1 MADRIYEVDGG
12 DGRIYEVQA
21 PEGASEGEILSIVQ
35 MEQYKALGGTS
46 RTEPEEPEKSE
57 EEKRRRLGSIRQEEG
72 LFSTGVGRGI
82 DLLQQMYGSAVEGV
96 GGVTGLEG
104 LERYG
109 TDIVEENRRQLEET
123 AGATRSTK
131 DIDGLGGLADYAAA
145 TFGAQV
151 PQLGSTLAGAGAG
164 FLVAGP
170 VGAVVGGI
178 AANLPFF
185 YGSNREAQ
193 KEEVAA
199 GNLQEVSEGAA
210 ALTAIPQSILDFIAD
225 RFLIGGFTS
234 KAAMGGGIFTRGA
247 KGVGAGVVTEVPT
260 EIGQQVLERLQ
271 AGQDLASDE
280 ALDEYFEVGVAAG
293 LVGGTV
299 RGVGDVYGGR
309 KRFEDDPDDSVDPAD
324 SVAPVDP
331 VDPAGV
337 PTLREGQEQG
347 ELFPPPS
354 VTERTPD
361 MTRLADQLRA
371 EEAAAQGI
379 ELTPEQVELE
389 LENRRRPPT
398 TPDPRQGDLI
408 DVAETAQLEEIIAA
422 DDSKAARFD
431 SAFTPE
437 VSIEDRITRAQ
448 EGPVDETLR
457 PESELQ
463 TIGGQL
469 GTQREQQ
476 TAQRRGEILD
486 SVLTDLGTASRTNT
500 AQRFSEALAE
510 DGVSNT
516 TPTQQEY
523 SLINRATDTVAAAR
537 TQPVPTRQEARA
549 EAAAQRRTADQAG
562 AEQRRNARILTE
574 EDLAW
579 GPKRIKDLKGQD
591 VGNPGPAR
599 DTLQKQ
605 LETLQKNAEGLKQP
619 RAIEVN
625 QQKQQKVR
633 ELLGEERVTS
643 SLISD
648 VAVTPATEQ
657 EGQVTEGAQDVGQ
670 QQLFGDTIDLGS
682 IDDPTGRTGDVTP
695 VPQSVS
701 LRGDTAGSTG
711 PASAG
716 VGATTDGLGG
726 AIGRV
731 GEQLASLGERAKPAT
746 ELKGITPEAADFV
759 AAAKEGMPGSITR
772 NLRRIAEENNIPVTK
787 QTKPEDIVAA
797 LEDAAKTAAEARPAA
812 SKKAPAKKAP
822 AKKATKKAAKKA
834 PAKKAAA
841 KETETQKPFKTRVDE
856 DGNTVTIVPEGV
868 SGKKKRTPSPKSKQV
883 PPPEGTV
890 VTSGDRAFRESKPT
904 SVKRI
909 ISFTDAD
916 VVKVNK
922 LVSGG
927 LVSRAE
933 ARRETA
939 EDRNVSGAKK
949 YFGRKDDP
957 IEALDEIIYDLVYG
971 PPDGSYR
978 LKGGDKGFTGA
989 AYTEAEQRHFKGRG
1003 KPSAKEAMR
1012 WVRDNLDPKTVKDM
1026 ADLLALETVAVK
1038 GKRFNPDAD
1047 VDIVAEAGPR
1057 RSAMSDAFLAEN
1069 EKQVK
1074 SYVDAQLDE
1083 NIDYLEGINV
1093 EETVTKGDLKEL
1105 LLESGQ
1111 VVGLDLPTHPVIN
1124 NLLRAGK
1131 LKEALQ
1137 TLAIT
1142 SPSNRVSQVARTLAQ
1157 KLGDTKIEVVE
1168 NLTDEAGKPVAG
1180 LFDPK
1185 TNTIKVDA
1193 ATGINPH
1200 TILHETTHAL
1210 TSETLDNKSHT
1221 ATKQLEKLFNDVKDQ
1236 LGSVYGSQNLDEFV
1250 AEAFGNPE
1258 FQQTLAG
1265 ITPNANYIANGKPV
1279 NALQRFYRTIIN
1291 FVRNKLGMDTKPI
1304 TEALGQV
1311 DQFIE
1316 AMLAPAPQFREAA
1329 SMSLDLDKLGKNI
1342 DAMQQAFN
1350 DKFTKAD
1357 RQKTVDRFKDI
1368 FLLRTTTPRVKKIL
1382 AYVSPMQLI
1391 AQDVAPAFGLNSGP
1405 ALYEAIDRL
1414 QGDTSNAETRVD
1426 GTMKQL
1432 ADYFKSAGRKHKE
1445 AFDRLVYGSTRAQV
1459 HPYEAPPKKGTPERD
1474 TYDAMKKDKDLID
1487 VEGAK
1492 MYKLLENAYLDQF
1505 NELKAVLAER
1515 INNLDIP
1522 DAQKEKLQ
1530 KSIFDKLFEKGKLKP
1545 YFPLTRKGDL
1555 WLSFEARDAEG
1566 NPEMVQM
1573 AFESPSARKTF
1584 VAQLMKDNKNKGAD
1598 GYGSGGVKV
1607 STINEYQ
1614 NAAALIKNIGKDAPA
1629 TAFVG
1634 QVLATLQANK
1644 VDADVQNEFME
1655 LFLNALPESSFAKSL
1670 SRRGNEGAGTTGFIQ
1685 DAQDAFRQKAY
1696 NMSAQIQRM
1705 KAGNSIDEIAARLDE
1720 EYRTVQENNPTDQEN
1735 TKIIFDE
1742 LMARASFA
1750 KNPPKNALN
1759 RLAVQ
1764 VNRVAFLG
1772 TLGLN
1777 VSSAVVNLS
1786 QVPLMMAPILGGK
1799 YGYRETYQAI
1809 RDASTVFTGS
1819 GGTRKIGT
1827 ISSTKSDVEAKAAW
1841 SMDNYFDTMEDG
1853 SLVVRPEKLK
1863 GLDPNKPEDK
1873 KKIDRLNTLKTL
1885 VEVAKARGQLNRS
1898 MYYDTMGIEMSGR
1911 DKTAMDGVSAAS
1923 AWVFHHAER
1932 YNRQVALTATY
1943 TLELN
1948 RLNSD
1953 KATKAEKAMSTKEKE
1968 VAAANE
1974 AIFKAQEMNGGAF
1987 LATAPRIAQQGLGR
2001 MGMMYKTFG
2010 VQMYATMFKIA
2021 RQSFLVD
2028 LPRNLKEQG
2037 ISDGVAKTMSQTAF
2051 KQLKGMMASSLLLAG
2066 AQGMPIYGAV
2076 AMIANAFRDED
2087 EEDFETSARQY
2098 LGEGLYK
2105 GGVNALFG
2113 VDVANRIGLANLLF
2127 RMNPYNKDRSLA
2139 EVGAELFAG
2148 PGFSVASQ
2156 MYRGFN
2162 DIKDGNGFWRGVETM
2177 SPAAVRNA
2185 FKTYRY
2191 WDDGSVKSRR
2201 GDIIADDITSGE
2213 LLFQFFGFAPTKVT
2227 FEQERNMSTKNIDRA
2242 TNERR
2247 TNILKQLYISYN
2259 TGDIEGYQDALD
2271 ESNDFNE
2278 RHPYFMIDVRA
2289 AAKSLL
2295 KHYDT
2300 TAGMYNGITISPKL
2314 RASLENHRD
2323 DYWGRNKWNLTN
2335 ILP

>member
-1250 AEAFGNPE
+1250 AEAFGNP
-1258 FQQTLAG
+1258 
-1265 ITPNANYIANGKPV
+1265 
-1279 NALQRFYRTIIN
+1279 
-1291 FVRNKLGMDTKPI
+1291 
-1304 TEALGQV
+1304 
-1311 DQFIE
+1311 
-1316 AMLAPAPQFREAA
+1316 
-1329 SMSLDLDKLGKNI
+1329 
-1342 DAMQQAFN
+1342 
-1350 DKFTKAD
+1350 
-1357 RQKTVDRFKDI
+1357 
-1368 FLLRTTTPRVKKIL
+1368 
-1382 AYVSPMQLI
+1382 
-1391 AQDVAPAFGLNSGP
+1391 
-1405 ALYEAIDRL
+1405 
-1414 QGDTSNAETRVD
+1414 
-1426 GTMKQL
+1426 
-1432 ADYFKSAGRKHKE
+1432 
-1445 AFDRLVYGSTRAQV
+1445 
-1459 HPYEAPPKKGTPERD
+1459 
-1474 TYDAMKKDKDLID
+1474 
-1487 VEGAK
+1487 
-1492 MYKLLENAYLDQF
+1492 
-1505 NELKAVLAER
+1505 
-1515 INNLDIP
+1515 
-1522 DAQKEKLQ
+1522 
-1530 KSIFDKLFEKGKLKP
+1530 
-1545 YFPLTRKGDL
+1545 
-1555 WLSFEARDAEG
+1555 
-1566 NPEMVQM
+1566 
-1573 AFESPSARKTF
+1573 
-1584 VAQLMKDNKNKGAD
+1584 
-1598 GYGSGGVKV
+1598 
-1607 STINEYQ
+1607 
-1614 NAAALIKNIGKDAPA
+1614 
-1629 TAFVG
+1629 
-1634 QVLATLQANK
+1634 
-1644 VDADVQNEFME
+1644 
-1655 LFLNALPESSFAKSL
+1655 
-1670 SRRGNEGAGTTGFIQ
+1670 
-1685 DAQDAFRQKAY
+1685 
-1696 NMSAQIQRM
+1696 
-1705 KAGNSIDEIAARLDE
+1705 
-1720 EYRTVQENNPTDQEN
+1720 
-1735 TKIIFDE
+1735 
-1742 LMARASFA
+1742 
-1750 KNPPKNALN
+1750 
-1759 RLAVQ
+1759 
-1764 VNRVAFLG
+1764 
-1772 TLGLN
+1772 
-1777 VSSAVVNLS
+1777 
-1786 QVPLMMAPILGGK
+1786 
-1799 YGYRETYQAI
+1799 
-1809 RDASTVFTGS
+1809 
-1819 GGTRKIGT
+1819 
-1827 ISSTKSDVEAKAAW
+1827 
-1841 SMDNYFDTMEDG
+1841 
-1853 SLVVRPEKLK
+1853 
-1863 GLDPNKPEDK
+1863 
-1873 KKIDRLNTLKTL
+1873 
-1885 VEVAKARGQLNRS
+1885 
-1898 MYYDTMGIEMSGR
+1898 
-1911 DKTAMDGVSAAS
+1911 
-1923 AWVFHHAER
+1923 
-1932 YNRQVALTATY
+1932 
-1943 TLELN
+1943 
-1948 RLNSD
+1948 
-1953 KATKAEKAMSTKEKE
+1953 
-1968 VAAANE
+1968 
-1974 AIFKAQEMNGGAF
+1974 
-1987 LATAPRIAQQGLGR
+1987 
-2001 MGMMYKTFG
+2001 
-2010 VQMYATMFKIA
+2010 
-2021 RQSFLVD
+2021 
-2028 LPRNLKEQG
+2028 
-2037 ISDGVAKTMSQTAF
+2037 
-2051 KQLKGMMASSLLLAG
+2051 
-2066 AQGMPIYGAV
+2066 
-2076 AMIANAFRDED
+2076 
-2087 EEDFETSARQY
+2087 
-2098 LGEGLYK
+2098 
-2105 GGVNALFG
+2105 
-2113 VDVANRIGLANLLF
+2113 
-2127 RMNPYNKDRSLA
+2127 
-2139 EVGAELFAG
+2139 
-2148 PGFSVASQ
+2148 
-2156 MYRGFN
+2156 
-2162 DIKDGNGFWRGVETM
+2162 
-2177 SPAAVRNA
+2177 
-2185 FKTYRY
+2185 
-2191 WDDGSVKSRR
+2191 
-2201 GDIIADDITSGE
+2201 
-2213 LLFQFFGFAPTKVT
+2213 
-2227 FEQERNMSTKNIDRA
+2227 
-2242 TNERR
+2242 
-2247 TNILKQLYISYN
+2247 
-2259 TGDIEGYQDALD
+2259 
-2271 ESNDFNE
+2271 
-2278 RHPYFMIDVRA
+2278 
-2289 AAKSLL
+2289 
-2295 KHYDT
+2295 
-2300 TAGMYNGITISPKL
+2300 
-2314 RASLENHRD
+2314 
-2323 DYWGRNKWNLTN
+2323 
-2335 ILP
+2335 

>member
-21 PEGASEGEILSIVQ
+21 PEGASESEILSIVQ
-35 MEQYKALGGTS
+35 LEQFKALGGTS
-46 RTEPEEPEKSE
+46 RTEPEEPEELE
-57 EEKRRRLGSIRQEEG
+57 EERRRRLGSIRQEEG
-72 LFSTGVGRGI
+72 LFSTGVGRGV
-82 DLLQQMYGSAVEGV
+82 DLLQQMYGSAIEGV
-96 GGVTGLEG
+96 GDVTGLEG

-109 TDIVEENRRQLEET
+109 ASVIEENRRQLEET

-131 DIDGLGGLADYAAA
+131 DIDSLGGLADYAAA

-164 FLVAGP
+164 AAIGSAFFGI
-170 VGAVVGGI
+170 GALPGSIIGGI
-178 AANLPFF
+178 VANLPFF

-193 KEEVAA
+193 KEEIEA
-199 GNLQEVSEGAA
+199 GNRQEISEGAA
-210 ALTAIPQSILDFIAD
+210 ALTAIPQSALDFIAD
-225 RFLIGGFTS
+225 RFLIGGFTG

-271 AGQDLASDE
+271 AGQDLTSDE

-309 KRFEDDPDDSVDPAD
+309 KRFEDDPDDSVD
-324 SVAPVDP
+324 SVDP
-331 VDPAGV
+331 VDPAGI

-347 ELFPPPS
+347 ELFPS
-354 VTERTPD
+354 STVTGRPPD
-361 MTRLADQLRA
+361 MARLVGQLRA
-371 EEAAAQGI
+371 EEAAAVEQERVDIEREAAAQGI
-379 ELTPEQVELE
+379 ELTSEQVELE

-398 TPDPRQGDLI
+398 TPDPRQGDFI
-408 DVAETAQLEEIIAA
+408 DADETAQLEEMEA
-422 DDSKAARFD
+422 KATRFD

-437 VSIEDRITRAQ
+437 VSIKDRITRAQ

-463 TIGGQL
+463 TIEGQL
-469 GTQREQQ
+469 DTQQQ
-476 TAQRRGEILD
+476 QETTQRRGEILD
-486 SVLTDLGTASRTNT
+486 SVLTDLGTASRTTT
-500 AQRFSEALAE
+500 AQRFSNALA
-510 DGVSNT
+510 DAGIGNT

-523 SLINRATDTVAAAR
+523 SLINRATDTVAATRDDA
-537 TQPVPTRQEARA
+537 PSVPTRQEARA
-549 EAAAQRRTADQAG
+549 EAAAQREAADQTA
-562 AEQRRNARILTE
+562 AEQRRNRRILTE

-619 RAIEVN
+619 RAIEAN
-625 QQKQQKVR
+625 QQKQQKAR
-633 ELLGEERVTS
+633 ELLAEERVTS
-643 SLISD
+643 SPISD

-657 EGQVTEGAQDVGQ
+657 VTQQEGQVTEGAQDVEQ
-670 QQLFGDTIDLGS
+670 LELFGDPISAVSLDRA
-682 IDDPTGRTGDVTP
+682 TGRTGNVAP
-695 VPQSVS
+695 VPQAVSVDP
-701 LRGDTAGSTG
+701 DTTG
-711 PASAG
+711 PAAPAAAG
-716 VGATTDGLGG
+716 VGAVADNLGRS
-726 AIGRV
+726 IGRA
-731 GEQLASLGERAKPAT
+731 GDELASLERAEPATKPKKRTAKKPTAKKVAAKLPPKKVTPKKIEVKKPTAKKPA
-746 ELKGITPEAADFV
+746 
-759 AAAKEGMPGSITR
+759 AK
-772 NLRRIAEENNIPVTK
+772 
-787 QTKPEDIVAA
+787 
-797 LEDAAKTAAEARPAA
+797 KTAA
-812 SKKAPAKKAP
+812 KKP
-822 AKKATKKAAKKA
+822 AAKKV
-834 PAKKAAA
+834 
-841 KETETQKPFKTRVDE
+841 ETQKPFETRVDE
-856 DGNTVTIVPEGV
+856 DGNTVTIVPQGT
-868 SGKKKRTPSPKSKQV
+868 SGKKKRKSSPKSKQLEIEV
-883 PPPEGTV
+883 GERSDLKFFTKAQP
-890 VTSGDRAFRESKPT
+890 A
-904 SVKRI
+904 SVKREVI
-909 ISFTDAD
+909 PTDAD
-916 VVKVNK
+916 VAKVDE
-922 LVSGG
+922 LVRSKRT
-927 LVSRAE
+927 RAE
-933 ARRETA
+933 ERRETA
-939 EDRNVSGAKK
+939 KNRDRSGAKK

-957 IEALDEIIYDLVYG
+957 MEALYEIVYDLVYG
-971 PPDGSYR
+971 PLKGSYR
-978 LKGGDKGFTGA
+978 LKGGDKGFRTGA
-989 AYTEAEQRHFKGRG
+989 AYTEAEQAFFEGRG
-1003 KPSAKEAMR
+1003 RPSAKEAMR

-1026 ADLLALETVAVK
+1026 ADLLAVEVAAARGITEDV
-1038 GKRFNPDAD
+1038 D

-1057 RSAMSDAFLAEN
+1057 RSAMSDAYLAAN

-1074 SYVDAQLDE
+1074 SYVDAELEE
-1083 NIDYLEGINV
+1083 NIEELSEINIDDVIAEEGID
-1093 EETVTKGDLKEL
+1093 VTTDKYLFDYE
-1105 LLESGQ
+1105 
-1111 VVGLDLPTHPVIN
+1111 VVGLDLPVHPVIN

-1137 TLAIT
+1137 TLATT
-1142 SPSNRVSQVARTLAQ
+1142 SPSNRVSQVARKLAQ
-1157 KLGDTKIEVVE
+1157 RLGDTKVEVLSTE
-1168 NLTDEAGKPVAG
+1168 RMTELTYIDVGGV
-1180 LFDPK
+1180 FDPK
-1185 TNTIKVDA
+1185 TNTIYIDEN
-1193 ATGINPH
+1193 TGLNPH

-1210 TSETLDNKSHT
+1210 TSATLANKSHPV
-1221 ATKQLEKLFNDVKDQ
+1221 TKQLQKLFDSVKDQ
-1236 LGSVYGSQNLDEFV
+1236 IDTFYGSQSLDEFV

-1258 FQQTLAG
+1258 FQTKLAG
-1265 ITPNANYIANGKPV
+1265 LRPDGSQIS
-1279 NALQRFYRTIIN
+1279 ALQRFFNTVGN
-1291 FVRNKLGMDTKPI
+1291 FVRRMLGMQTKPI
-1304 TEALGQV
+1304 DSALNQA
-1311 DQFIE
+1311 DTFIE
-1316 AMLAPAPQFREAA
+1316 AMLAPAPSSRGAG
-1329 SMSLDLDKLGKNI
+1329 MLYLNRDKLGKNI

-1350 DKFTKAD
+1350 DKFTKAE
-1357 RQKTVDRFKDI
+1357 RQKTVDKFKDI

-1382 AYVSPMQLI
+1382 AFVSPMQLI

-1414 QGDTSNAETRVD
+1414 QGDINNAETRVD

-1432 ADYFKSAGRKHKE
+1432 ANYFESAGRKHKE
-1445 AFDRLVYGSTRAQV
+1445 AFDRLVYASTRAQV
-1459 HPYEAPPKKGTPERD
+1459 HPYETPPKKGTPERD
-1474 TYDAMKKDKDLID
+1474 AYDAMREDKDLISK
-1487 VEGAK
+1487 EGAK

-1505 NELKAVLAER
+1505 NELKTVLAER

-1530 KSIFDKLFEKGKLKP
+1530 KNIFDKLFEKGRLKP
-1545 YFPLTRKGDL
+1545 YFPLTRKGNL
-1555 WLSFEARDAEG
+1555 WLSFEARDAQG

-1573 AFESPSARKTF
+1573 AFESPSARKSF

-1614 NAAALIKNIGKDAPA
+1614 NADALVKNIGKDAPA

-1720 EYRTVQENNPTDQEN
+1720 EYRTVQENNPTDQQS

-1750 KNPPKNALN
+1750 KNPPKNTLN

-1764 VNRVAFLG
+1764 VNRAAFMG
-1772 TLGLN
+1772 TLGFN

-1799 YGYRETYQAI
+1799 YGYRDTYRAI

-1827 ISSTKSDVEAKAAW
+1827 IGSAKTDVEAKAAW

-1873 KKIDRLNTLKTL
+1873 KKIDRLNSLKTL
-1885 VEVAKARGQLNRS
+1885 VEIAGARGQLNRS
-1898 MYYDTMGIEMSGR
+1898 MFYDTMGVETSGR
-1911 DKTAMDGVSAAS
+1911 DKTTMDSISAGS
-1923 AWVFHHAER
+1923 AWIFHHAER
-1932 YNRQVALTATY
+1932 YNRQVALVSTY
-1943 TLELN
+1943 NLELN

-1953 KATKAEKAMSTKEKE
+1953 KATKAEKAMSAKEKE

-1974 AIFKAQEMNGGAF
+1974 AIFRAQEMNGGAF

-2051 KQLKGMMASSLLLAG
+2051 RQLKGIMASSLLLAG
-2066 AQGMPIYGAV
+2066 VQGMPIYGAV

-2113 VDVANRIGLANLLF
+2113 VDVANRIGLSNLLF

-2162 DIKDGNGFWRGVETM
+2162 DITDGKGFWRGVETM
-2177 SPAAVRNA
+2177 SPSAVRNA

-2191 WDDGSVKSRR
+2191 WDEGAAKTRR

-2213 LLFQFFGFAPTKVT
+2213 LMFQFFGFAPTKVT

-2247 TNILKQLYISYN
+2247 TNILRQLYISYN

-2271 ESNDFNE
+2271 ESNAFNE
-2278 RHPYFMIDVRA
+2278 RHPYFMIDNRA
-2289 AAKSLL
+2289 ATKSLL

-2314 RASLENHRD
+2314 RAPLANHRD
-2323 DYWGRNKWNLTN
+2323 DYWGRNEWNLTN